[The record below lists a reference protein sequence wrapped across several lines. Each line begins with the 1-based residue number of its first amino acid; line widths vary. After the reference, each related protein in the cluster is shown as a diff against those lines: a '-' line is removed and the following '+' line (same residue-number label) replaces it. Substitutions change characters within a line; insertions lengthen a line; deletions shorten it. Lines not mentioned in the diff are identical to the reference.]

1 MSFATYAIKIILAS
15 FEITM
20 LQLTKLL
27 KRLELPES
35 NTEKLNKRII
45 NYVTEIKVRYQKKI
59 FVILSRIRRMM
70 VS

>member
-1 MSFATYAIKIILAS
+1 MYVKIILAS

-59 FVILSRIRRMM
+59 FVILSRIRRMI

>member
-1 MSFATYAIKIILAS
+1 MSFVTYAIKIILAS

-59 FVILSRIRRMM
+59 FVILSRIRRMI

>member
-1 MSFATYAIKIILAS
+1 MSFAIYAIKIILAS

-59 FVILSRIRRMM
+59 FVILSRIRRMI

>member
-1 MSFATYAIKIILAS
+1 MSFAIYAIKIILAS